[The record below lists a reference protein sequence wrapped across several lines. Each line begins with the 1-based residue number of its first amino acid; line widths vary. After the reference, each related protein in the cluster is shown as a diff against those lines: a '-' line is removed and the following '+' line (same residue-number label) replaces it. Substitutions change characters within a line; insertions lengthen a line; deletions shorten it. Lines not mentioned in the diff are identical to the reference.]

1 MKSEIREV
9 TALLGST
16 ALLITAAV
24 LIAVCCGCT
33 RTVYEPVVEVR
44 TEYKEAD
51 TMAIYN
57 RLLKLFESRRETE
70 TRSDSLVDRQKETV
84 VLKENG
90 DTARYDKERIIYR
103 ATNREKELEVENKT
117 LRDSVSVL
125 NTRLVSIKTDSVPS
139 IVPVERELSRWE
151 QIKID
156 YGGEAIVAVAG
167 LLCVAVIWLI
177 RKFRK

>member
-33 RTVYEPVVEVR
+33 RTVYEPVESVS
-44 TEYKEAD
+44 TEYKDKVREIHATDSVTD
-51 TMAIYN
+51 TRFVFI
-57 RLLKLFESRRETE
+57 K
-70 TRSDSLVDRQKETV
+70 
-84 VLKENG
+84 G
-90 DTARYDKERIIYR
+90 DTVIDYR
-103 ATNREKELEVENKT
+103 DRVKWREKLVH
-117 LRDSVSVL
+117 DS
-125 NTRLVSIKTDSVPS
+125 IYIHKTDSIPVPY
-139 IVPVERELSRWE
+139 PVERKLSRWE
-151 QIKID
+151 QTKID